1 MGLLIPAV
9 WFAPDPVSSCDP
21 DAKGQRIGVK
31 VDINCCS
38 TETALMYSEAAGN
51 ALGYPKSQTQ
61 NNRKLLLGDQGAFHL
76 GKAVGVG
83 V

>member
-1 MGLLIPAV
+1 
-9 WFAPDPVSSCDP
+9 
-21 DAKGQRIGVK
+21 
-31 VDINCCS
+31 
-38 TETALMYSEAAGN
+38 MYSEAAGN

-61 NNRKLLLGDQGAFHL
+61 NNRKLLLGDEGAFHL